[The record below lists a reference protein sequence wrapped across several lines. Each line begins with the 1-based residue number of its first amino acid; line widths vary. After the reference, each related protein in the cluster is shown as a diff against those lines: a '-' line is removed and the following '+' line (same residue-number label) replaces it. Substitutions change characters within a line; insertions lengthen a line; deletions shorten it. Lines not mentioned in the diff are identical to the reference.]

1 MITLKSTSRYFLAL
15 LVSGFCLTQAQE
27 QTVETSSLKP
37 GAWAL
42 EFGISSNF
50 TLVSFQGASISAKYH
65 TSATNAWQAGITING
80 NTQNG
85 SSLQLP
91 VLGDTTTSGNSSV
104 NSNNSENVSLKCTI
118 PLVCEF

>member
-50 TLVSFQGASISAKYH
+50 TLVSFQGASISAQHH
-65 TSATNAWQAGITING
+65 TSATNALASWNHDQWKYTERFKLAIA
-80 NTQNG
+80 
-85 SSLQLP
+85 SSRRYYY
-91 VLGDTTTSGNSSV
+91 
-104 NSNNSENVSLKCTI
+104 KWKFI
-118 PLVCEF
+118 R